1 MKRTVHPGQL
11 EVTVSL
17 QGSLETFALPD
28 VLVLLASTKKSGELR
43 VVGGETDGRVWVR
56 EGQLVQTAIGGKDTP
71 SVETVFELLRISS
84 GTFSFAADQ
93 AAPKAHEPEVIDGVL
108 SEAQARLAEWREIEK
123 VIPSLESV
131 LDMAAEAPSAQV
143 TVSAEQWKLLVALA
157 GGRSVQQLMS
167 LLDRNAFD
175 VCKALKGMVESRL
188 VTVEAPKAK
197 AEPKPE
203 AAPAPEARQAPAPEA
218 RPQPP
223 RVAASTPTSP
233 PERGG
238 VRPRV
243 RATTQG
249 GSNRPLTADPRQGRP
264 AAAAA
269 ADATPPDAPPDNEAK
284 PAAAAADGKSEPA
297 ATPAGKPGSPS
308 PEAQALVAQL
318 AALGDDEE
326 EAAEKVAAAL
336 AEGAELPKAAEGDE
350 PINRGLLLKFLSSVR
365 N

>member
-1 MKRTVHPGQL
+1 M
-11 EVTVSL
+11 SL

-56 EGQLVQTAIGGKDTP
+56 EGQLVQTALAGKDAP
-71 SVETVFELLRISS
+71 SVETIFELLRISS
-84 GTFSFAADQ
+84 GTFSFGAE
-93 AAPKAHEPEVIDGVL
+93 AAPKPHEPEVIDGVL
-108 SEAQARLAEWREIEK
+108 GEAQARLAEWREIEK

-175 VCKALKGMVESRL
+175 VCKAVKGMVESRL
-188 VTVEAPKAK
+188 VTVQAPAKPK
-197 AEPKPE
+197 AEP
-203 AAPAPEARQAPAPEA
+203 APAPEARQTAAPAA
-218 RPQPP
+218 RPEQP
-223 RVAASTPTSP
+223 RVAASAPSSP

-249 GSNRPLTADPRQGRP
+249 GPGRPTTADPRQGRP

-269 ADATPPDAPPDNEAK
+269 AGATPADAPADGEAK
-284 PAAAAADGKSEPA
+284 PAPATTGKSESA
-297 ATPAGKPGSPS
+297 ATPAGKQGSPS

-336 AEGAELPKAAEGDE
+336 AEGAELPKTEGDE